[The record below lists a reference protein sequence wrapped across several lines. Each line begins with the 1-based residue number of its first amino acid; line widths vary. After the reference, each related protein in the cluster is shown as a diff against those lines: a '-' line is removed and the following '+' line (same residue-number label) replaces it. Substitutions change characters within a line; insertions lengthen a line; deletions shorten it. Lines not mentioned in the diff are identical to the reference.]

1 LAEKPGQTLKKRLIG
16 RFSPLRSGGDF
27 LFYRPLTLLILSATL
42 QAETMRFFRLSKLKG
57 GFMPRRVNV
66 ELELPEEALATL
78 RDEDLAAKAKEALV
92 MELVR
97 EHHLSQGKAAEILKV
112 SRSDFFSLMTKH
124 QVPVIDLTPDELRE
138 ELDKP
143 FPIQ

>member
-1 LAEKPGQTLKKRLIG
+1 
-16 RFSPLRSGGDF
+16 
-27 LFYRPLTLLILSATL
+27 
-42 QAETMRFFRLSKLKG
+42 
-57 GFMPRRVNV
+57 MPKRVNF
-66 ELELPEEALATL
+66 EFELPDETLAALG
-78 RDEDLAAKAKEALV
+78 DEDLATKAKEALV

-124 QVPVIDLTPDELRE
+124 QVSVIDFSPEELRE
-138 ELDKP
+138 ELHKP